1 MPPQS
6 NKPKSQPKQTTVQMI
21 EIAQNKEVLRIDIR
35 DIGNQK
41 TSPNKRPSTST
52 TVKQVQLQRDLREK
66 ADSGRL
72 VPKKR

>member
-35 DIGNQK
+35 DIGNK
-41 TSPNKRPSTST
+41 NTSPTKKQSPST
-52 TVKQVQLQRDLREK
+52 TVRQI
-66 ADSGRL
+66 
-72 VPKKR
+72 